1 MRRHLV
7 LGIALGFGL
16 AGCQLFGLGDVPCE
30 THDNCPADQ
39 YCAAEKVCRTGLRQ
53 SSADAAVDAGVVAD
67 GAVNDLA
74 GHDAAGTD
82 LARPDSAGHDV
93 NGVDAAGVDR
103 NSGGPCESPPCSRM
117 PDSKTATCRD
127 SNTTLAATCPTEGN
141 LFGQDGN
148 HNEVPMHFSAGAT
161 GVVHDDVTGLDWEQV
176 DTLLTGMWDDAVT
189 YCTDLDLGGQ
199 TDWRLPT
206 ARELITLLDYGRA
219 DENATVPSLD
229 TTFFPSPSR
238 NGYWSSSGYNSYYWV
253 IDFWGGSPQIEL
265 DTNYSVTYAVRCV
278 RGDPQVGGD
287 LRFGIGT
294 WIDRKSGLEW
304 QAVSQP
310 EDTLYAALA
319 ACEGLTL
326 NSRDDWRVPSAK
338 ELETIVN
345 RDTDQEPAT
354 YQQLVNDV
362 STASRT
368 YWTSTPN
375 LVSWGF
381 WTINFMAGNM
391 GGNYVSSDYWY
402 RCVRGP

>member
-1 MRRHLV
+1 MRGRLA
-7 LGIALGFGL
+7 LLAALGSGL
-16 AGCQLFGLGDVPCE
+16 AGCQLFGLGDLPCE
-30 THDNCPADQ
+30 TDTNCPADQ

-53 SSADAAVDAGVVAD
+53 TSVDAGSDAGVA
-67 GAVNDLA
+67 G
-74 GHDAAGTD
+74 DAAGTD
-82 LARPDSAGHDV
+82 RAQSDSAGHDSS
-93 NGVDAAGVDR
+93 GSDASVGHDTAGVDL
-103 NSGGPCESPPCSRM
+103 GGGGRCESPPCSLM
-117 PDSKTATCRD
+117 PDSPTATCRD
-127 SNTTLAATCPTEGN
+127 GNTTVATTCPTEGN

-148 HNEVPMHFSAGAT
+148 HNEVPAHYSAGAT

-176 DTLLTGMWDDAVT
+176 DTQLTGMWDDAVT
-189 YCTDLDLGGQ
+189 YCNDLSLGSQ
-199 TDWRLPT
+199 TDWRLPS
-206 ARELITLLDYGRA
+206 ARELITLLDYGSA
-219 DENATVPSLD
+219 NESATVASID
-229 TTFFPSPSR
+229 TTYFPSPSR
-238 NGYWSSSGYNSYYWV
+238 NGYWSNSGYGGYHWV
-253 IDFWGGSPQIEL
+253 IDFWGSSPQIEI
-265 DTNYSVTYAVRCV
+265 DTNYSVTYAVRCA

-287 LRFGIGT
+287 LRFGVGT

-319 ACEGLTL
+319 ACASLTL

-345 RDTDQEPAT
+345 RETDVEPAT
-354 YQQLVNDV
+354 YTQLANDV

-381 WTINFMAGNM
+381 WTINFTAGNM
-391 GGNYVSSDYWY
+391 GGNYITSDYWY